1 MTETN
6 PKTPADALRRLA
18 AVLNDEECDPDD
30 LIHAFG
36 DIEAMRT
43 EVAQLLTT
51 LLERESD

>member
-6 PKTPADALRRLA
+6 RKTPADALRHLA
-18 AVLNDEECDPDD
+18 ATLNDEECDPDD

-43 EVAQLLTT
+43 EVAQLLTM